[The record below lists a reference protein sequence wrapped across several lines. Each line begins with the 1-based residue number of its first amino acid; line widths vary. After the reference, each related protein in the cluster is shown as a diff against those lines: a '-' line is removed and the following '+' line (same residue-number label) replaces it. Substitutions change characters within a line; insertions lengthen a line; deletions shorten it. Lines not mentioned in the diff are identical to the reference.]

1 MKKDTS
7 MIGFAIGIIGVILV
21 IGFITHPIIT
31 GTILA
36 IVCIGMLVKA
46 FCVVAKE
53 HNDGVFP
60 EDRYYSPGPDKF

>member
-31 GTILA
+31 GTILTIA
-36 IVCIGMLVKA
+36 CIGLLVKA
-46 FCVVAKE
+46 FCVISKE

>member
-7 MIGFAIGIIGVILV
+7 MIGFLTGIIGVILV
-21 IGFITHPIIT
+21 MGFITHPIIT

-36 IVCIGMLVKA
+36 IACIGLLVKA
-46 FCVVAKE
+46 LCVVAKE
-53 HNDGVFP
+53 HTDGVFP